1 MSRATNETPSV
12 KSYNQ
17 SLGGRL
23 HMNKANMQMHTNDDA
38 LSFCTYL
45 PTLQSVAGR
54 QPRQHELD
62 GPGGLATT
70 LFRPPT
76 SLVIGDDIMP

>member
-1 MSRATNETPSV
+1 MSRPTNETPSV
-12 KSYNQ
+12 KSYNL

-23 HMNKANMQMHTNDDA
+23 HMNKANMQMHTHDDF

-54 QPRQHELD
+54 PPLQHELD
-62 GPGGLATT
+62 GPLGLATT
-70 LFRPPT
+70 WFNPPT